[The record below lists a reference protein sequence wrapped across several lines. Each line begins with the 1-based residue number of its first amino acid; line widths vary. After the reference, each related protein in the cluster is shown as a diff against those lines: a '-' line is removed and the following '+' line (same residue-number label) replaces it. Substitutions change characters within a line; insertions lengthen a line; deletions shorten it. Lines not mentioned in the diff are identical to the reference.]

1 MLKRAALVVGVLLAV
16 TAGAK
21 PVVVGGTLASATEAP
36 WAIALNNTQ
45 SASSSGRYCGAVL
58 VKPNKIVTAAHCMD
72 EDISTYYAVQGR
84 ANLADDSVGQT
95 SAISKVW
102 IHPGYN
108 TKDNRYDFA
117 VLTLAKPFT
126 GVPVLPL
133 ETRARADRNGVVP
146 TVYGWGDTEGTGM
159 DDTLQ
164 KAAVP
169 DLGDKTCLA
178 VKSYVTNGYAAATN
192 VCAGYLNGGIDACQG
207 DSGGPLVLNGRLLGV
222 VSWGQGCAQP
232 GKPGV
237 YAETAAVAKAVAPQL
252 AR

>member
-1 MLKRAALVVGVLLAV
+1 MLKRAALLVGVLLVV

-21 PVVVGGTLASATEAP
+21 PVIVGGTLASVTEAP

-45 SASSSGRYCGAVL
+45 SASSSGRYCGAAL
-58 VKPNKIVTAAHCMD
+58 VSPTKIVTAAHCMD
-72 EDISTYYAVQGR
+72 EPVSTYYAVQGR
-84 ANLADDSVGQT
+84 ADLADDSVGRE
-95 SAISKVW
+95 SEISKVW

-108 TKDNRYDFA
+108 RNDNRYDVA
-117 VLTLAKPFT
+117 VLTLARPFV

-133 ETRARADRNGVVP
+133 ETRPRADRAGAVP
-146 TVYGWGDTEGTGM
+146 TVYGWGDTQETGPEE
-159 DDTLQ
+159 TLQ

-169 DLGDKTCLA
+169 DLGDQTCLA
-178 VKSYVTNGYAAATN
+178 NKSYASNGYAAATN
-192 VCAGYLNGGIDACQG
+192 ICAGYLAGGIDACQG

-237 YAETAAVAKAVAPQL
+237 YTEIAGAAKALLQQV
-252 AR
+252 R